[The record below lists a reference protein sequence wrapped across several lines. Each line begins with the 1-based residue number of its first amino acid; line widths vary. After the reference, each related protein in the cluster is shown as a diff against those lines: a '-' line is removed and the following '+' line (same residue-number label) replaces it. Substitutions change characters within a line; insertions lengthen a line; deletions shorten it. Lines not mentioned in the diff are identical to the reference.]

1 MRDLPRQ
8 IDSVLRPA
16 GRVFYGW
23 WIVGASAGVMWL
35 SALLWMHSYGAYL
48 VLLQADFGWSKTVLG
63 IAFAFTRIES
73 GVLGP
78 IQGWLTDRFGPRII
92 MSIGTVLFGIGF
104 MLFSAMDSLL
114 VFFLTFAL
122 MALGSSLG
130 GMGTLVVSLV
140 SWFNRHRAKAMALAQ
155 LGMSV
160 GGLSIPL
167 IVWCLEAYGWR
178 TTAFYSGVA
187 VLLIGLPLVQ
197 VIRHRPEDHGERPDG
212 IPVRPAHLE
221 ARLRSAAGR
230 DYTAREAMRTWSFWL
245 ISVGHALALLA
256 VSSIMVHLMPHLTEG
271 LGFSLTLAGWAVALV
286 TGCLLVGQIA
296 GGYLGDRF
304 NKRYI
309 CTLCML
315 GHGGALL
322 LIALATTTTAVAAFA
337 LLHGLAWGMRGPQMV
352 ALRADYF
359 GSSSFGTII
368 GFSSLVVMLG
378 MAGGPIIA
386 GYMADVLGDYRAAFA
401 LLAALSLLGSLCFL
415 AARPPAVLPFSG
427 ASTVTR

>member
-1 MRDLPRQ
+1 MPNLTHQ
-8 IDSVLRPA
+8 IDHVLRPA

-23 WIVGASAGVMWL
+23 WIAGASAGVMWL

-48 VLLQADFGWSKTVLG
+48 VLLQADFGWSKTILG

-73 GVLGP
+73 GILGP
-78 IQGWLTDRFGPRII
+78 IQGWLVDRFGPRII

-104 MLFSAMDSLL
+104 MLFSTINSLL
-114 VFFLTFAL
+114 AFFLVFAL

-130 GMGTLVVSLV
+130 GMGTLVVSLMN
-140 SWFNRHRAKAMALAQ
+140 WFSRHRAKAMAFSQ

-178 TTAFYSGVA
+178 TTALYSGVV
-187 VLLIGLPLVQ
+187 VLLVGLPLAQ
-197 VIRHRPEDHGERPDG
+197 VFRHRPEDHGERPDG
-212 IPVRPAHLE
+212 TQPPAHLE
-221 ARLRSAAGR
+221 ARVRASVGR

-256 VSSIMVHLMPHLTEG
+256 VASIMVHLVPHLTEG
-271 LGFSLTLAGWAVALV
+271 LGFSLALSGWVVALV

-309 CTLCML
+309 CALCML
-315 GHGGALL
+315 GQGAALL
-322 LIALATTTTAVAAFA
+322 LIAFATGAAAVIAFA
-337 LLHGLAWGMRGPQMV
+337 LLHGLAWGMRGPQMM

-359 GSSSFGTII
+359 GPSSFGTIV
-368 GFSSLVVMLG
+368 GFSSLVIMLG
-378 MAGGPIIA
+378 TAGGPIIA
-386 GYMADVLGDYRAAFA
+386 GYMADVQGDYQSAFA
-401 LLAALSLLGSLCFL
+401 LFAALSLLGSVCFF

-427 ASTVTR
+427 ESTVTR